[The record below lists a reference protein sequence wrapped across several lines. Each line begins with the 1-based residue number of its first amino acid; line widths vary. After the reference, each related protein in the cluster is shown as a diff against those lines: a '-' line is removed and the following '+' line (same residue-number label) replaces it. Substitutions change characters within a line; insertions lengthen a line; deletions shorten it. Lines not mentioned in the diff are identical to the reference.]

1 MNSSV
6 TKDLLM
12 FQSVKGMAAKELQ
25 VVQSGKGYSVVE
37 DGVIRH
43 LQERQDKLT
52 RKPREELDS
61 YNREE
66 LDMIEDFFMAAKL

>member
-12 FQSVKGMAAKELQ
+12 FQSVKG
-25 VVQSGKGYSVVE
+25 YSAVE
-37 DGVIRH
+37 DGMIRH

-52 RKPREELDS
+52 RKPREELNS

-66 LDMIEDFFMAAKL
+66 LDMIEDFFMKAINE

>member
-6 TKDLLM
+6 TKNLLM
-12 FQSVKGMAAKELQ
+12 FQSNRGHSA
-25 VVQSGKGYSVVE
+25 VE
-37 DGVIRH
+37 DGMIRH

-66 LDMIEDFFMAAKL
+66 LDMIEDFFMAAKS